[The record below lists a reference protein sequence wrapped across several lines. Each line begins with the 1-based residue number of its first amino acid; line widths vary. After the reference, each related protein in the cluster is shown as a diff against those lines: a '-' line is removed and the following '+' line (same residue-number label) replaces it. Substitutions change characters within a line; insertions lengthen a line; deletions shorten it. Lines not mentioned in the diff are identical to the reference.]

1 MDRHEQARLRLATE
15 RHPAARVVGTLHLAE
30 FHLGETVRGFLDVMA
45 YAGDPGVQPLPRPAG
60 RGRWPRGHAA
70 RHAAGWP
77 VPVTVDD
84 PFQCWLDTTGR
95 WWLVR
100 FDAAGAAADAH
111 TVGNPLRTAAQL
123 AEFREALDDVL
134 QACGVAR

>member
-30 FHLGETVRGFLDVMA
+30 FHLNETVQGFLEVMA
-45 YAGDPGVQPLPRPAG
+45 HAGDPGVQPL
-60 RGRWPRGHAA
+60 RWPRGHAA

-84 PFQCWLDTTGR
+84 PFQCWLDTTGQ

-100 FDAAGAAADAH
+100 FDAFGAAADAH

-123 AEFREALDDVL
+123 AEFREALDQVL
-134 QACGVAR
+134 HACGVAR